1 MQYFNIYF
9 RFTVLLILYYKSILS
24 NINIY
29 EATVPDRMHHLDLG
43 LFHYQIDFTQ
53 NLIRFQHGNSLI
65 DEMITE

>member
-1 MQYFNIYF
+1 MQYINIYF
-9 RFTVLLILYYKSILS
+9 RFTILLILYYKSILS

-65 DEMITE
+65 DEMDH